1 MNGCTKRFTQV
12 MRYECVNRLQ
22 QVAHIVWKMRKP
34 YRIVSALAVCA
45 TLLPIISQ
53 VNSASAIR
61 AVEIPSV
68 LEPTKLV
75 TIKPPYGYSNSKI
88 TVRLSKSEVDIVR
101 RLQAQSLDGPYPPD
115 ITPIPIIWKL
125 EQGVEK
131 SQTFQLARQ
140 GLFATEELLG
150 RPGDIDPYPVVVIVG
165 RTQDFFRKQVSAL
178 GCTPD
183 LRTTGGQ
190 YLMGS
195 TLCNRRV
202 VVVNLTGY
210 YFLRYYGQRITSA
223 MELKPE
229 PTISAVS
236 YLLVLRNI
244 GSLAHEWTHV
254 VRALPSGGRVSST
267 EPAWLNEG
275 LAEVMSGMSSV
286 RASAGKMN
294 YLQFHIIRMRKFSNW
309 PNSCRLSLT
318 AYRRVSATLG
328 GCEYL
333 RGAAAVELLIANYG
347 GVRKLM
353 ALYDDAHD
361 TDDFF
366 SSFKRIYKMTIRDF
380 EIRADKYAR
389 YITLASKYR

>member
-1 MNGCTKRFTQV
+1 
-12 MRYECVNRLQ
+12 MRR
-22 QVAHIVWKMRKP
+22 P
-34 YRIVSALAVCA
+34 FRIVTAIAVCA
-45 TLLPIISQ
+45 SLLPLISHA
-53 VNSASAIR
+53 NRAAAIKS
-61 AVEIPSV
+61 VVLPSV
-68 LEPTKLV
+68 LEPTKVV
-75 TIKPPYGYSNSKI
+75 TIKPPYGFSNSRI

-101 RLQAQSLDGPYPPD
+101 RLQKLSVNQIYSPN
-115 ITPIPIIWKL
+115 ITAIPIVWKL
-125 EQGVEK
+125 EPGTEK

-150 RPGDIDPYPVVVIVG
+150 RPGDIDPYPIVVIVG
-165 RTQDFFRKQVSAL
+165 RTQNFFRKEVSAL
-178 GCTPD
+178 GCSPD
-183 LRTTGGQ
+183 LRATGGQ

-210 YFLRYYGQRITSA
+210 YFLRYYGQRITTA
-223 MELKPE
+223 MESKPE
-229 PTISAVS
+229 PKISAVS

-275 LAEVMSGMSSV
+275 MAEVMSGMSNV
-286 RASAGKMN
+286 RASAGKMS
-294 YLQFHIIRMRKFSNW
+294 YLQFHIIRLRKFSNW
-309 PNSCRLSLT
+309 PSSCRLSLT
-318 AYRRVSATLG
+318 AYRKISKTLG

-353 ALYDDAHD
+353 ALYDDATD

-366 SSFKRIYKMTIRDF
+366 SSFQRIYGMSLRAF
-380 EIRADKYAR
+380 ELRADKYAR
-389 YITLASKYR
+389 YITLASNYR

>member
-1 MNGCTKRFTQV
+1 MNRCTEQTYKR
-12 MRYECVNRLQ
+12 MRYECVTAAPESIR
-22 QVAHIVWKMRKP
+22 IVQKMRGVL
-34 YRIVSALAVCA
+34 RLTISA
-45 TLLPIISQ
+45 TSLL
-53 VNSASAIR
+53 
-61 AVEIPSV
+61 SV
-68 LEPTKLV
+68 LPLASVTRSATAKPLERAPVVVEPTKVV

-101 RLQAQSLDGPYPPD
+101 RLQAQSFDSPYPSN

-125 EQGVEK
+125 ESGIEK
-131 SQTFQLARQ
+131 SQTFQLARK

-150 RPGDIDPYPVVVIVG
+150 RPGEIDPYPIVIIVG
-165 RTQDFFRKQVSAL
+165 RTQNFFRKEVAAL
-178 GCTPD
+178 GCAPD
-183 LRTTGGQ
+183 LRKTAGQ
-190 YLMGS
+190 YLMGA

-202 VVVNLTGY
+202 IVINLTGY
-210 YFLRYYGQRITSA
+210 YFLRYYGQRITTA

-229 PTISAVS
+229 PTVSAVL

-254 VRALPSGGRVSST
+254 VRALPSQGRVSST

-275 LAEVMSGMSSV
+275 MAEILSGMASV

-294 YLQFHIIRMRKFSNW
+294 YLQFHIIRLRKFSNW

-318 AYRRVSATLG
+318 AYRKASTTLG

-361 TDDFF
+361 TYDFF
-366 SSFKRIYKMTIRDF
+366 SSFQRIYGMSIRTF
-380 EIRADKYAR
+380 ELKADKYAR
-389 YITLASKYR
+389 YISAAANY

>member
-1 MNGCTKRFTQV
+1 
-12 MRYECVNRLQ
+12 MRYECITAVPES
-22 QVAHIVWKMRKP
+22 VHIVQKMRGVH
-34 YRIVSALAVCA
+34 RL
-45 TLLPIISQ
+45 IIS
-53 VNSASAIR
+53 V
-61 AVEIPSV
+61 AVLSSV
-68 LEPTKLV
+68 LPLVSITHSATAKTLERAPTVVEPTKVV

-101 RLQAQSLDGPYPPD
+101 RLQALSVKQNYPPN
-115 ITPIPIIWKL
+115 ITAIPIIWKL
-125 EQGVEK
+125 EPGVEK
-131 SQTFQLARQ
+131 SQTFQLARR

-150 RPGDIDPYPVVVIVG
+150 RPGEIDPYPIVIIVG
-165 RTQDFFRKQVSAL
+165 RTQDFFRQEVAAL
-178 GCTPD
+178 GCAPD
-183 LRTTGGQ
+183 LRTTADQ

-202 VVVNLTGY
+202 IVINLTGY
-210 YFLRYYGQRITSA
+210 YFLRYYGQKITTT

-254 VRALPSGGRVSST
+254 VRVLPSQGRVSST

-275 LAEVMSGMSSV
+275 MSEVLSGMSSV
-286 RASAGKMN
+286 RASLGTMN
-294 YLQFHIIRMRKFSNW
+294 YLQFHIIRLRKFSNW

-318 AYRRVSATLG
+318 AYRRASTTLG

-333 RGAAAVELLIANYG
+333 RGAAAVELLVANYG

-353 ALYDDAHD
+353 ALYDDAND

-366 SSFKRIYKMTIRDF
+366 SSFQRIYGMSMRTF
-380 EIRADKYAR
+380 ELKADKYAR
-389 YITLASKYR
+389 YISIAANY